1 VTSKKQAGVVVAG
14 LGILI
19 CLMFLFGIE
28 FIKAESAIDLTIWDF
43 NTATAGDFTI
53 ELKISDKQW
62 QTYLD
67 VHQVDEDFFSSNLP
81 DISHSILLN
90 FKRYL
95 SKQLL
100 EKLNNYPKV
109 IEDDTDLQIANINF
123 AYKNADLLKLLSK
136 RGALII
142 SGKYS

>member
-1 VTSKKQAGVVVAG
+1 MTSKKQAGVVVAG

-19 CLMFLFGIE
+19 CLMYLFGIE

-81 DISHSILLN
+81 DISHSRLLK

>member
-1 VTSKKQAGVVVAG
+1 MTSKKQAGVVVAG

-19 CLMFLFGIE
+19 CLMYLFGIE

-62 QTYLD
+62 RTYLD
-67 VHQVDEDFFSSNLP
+67 DHQVDEDFFSSNLP
-81 DISHSILLN
+81 DISHSRLLK

>member
-1 VTSKKQAGVVVAG
+1 MTSKKQAGVVVAG

-19 CLMFLFGIE
+19 CLMYLFGIE

-81 DISHSILLN
+81 DISHSMLLK

>member
-19 CLMFLFGIE
+19 CLMYLFGIE

-62 QTYLD
+62 RTYLD

-81 DISHSILLN
+81 DISHSRLLK